1 MAFCNKCGTQLSEGA
16 KFCPKC
22 GSPSNDGIIICS
34 MCGAEF
40 SNKAKYCPKC
50 GNPTGSSQL
59 KESGVEVSIKQDG
72 KFIHS
77 ENVLQDEMNSQIE
90 VHVNKGK
97 KWISYGIFAIVFIA
111 ACYIL
116 GLVNNDKPSN
126 EEEIQQTEQIQEA
139 TINSPTNNIEEE
151 NSETQKDA
159 EFQRK
164 IMEYGE
170 EIQQIMT
177 QMNNIL
183 NGYAA
188 SRSYGPVDE
197 RAAVNA
203 FADIGDLHSKG
214 VRIFDKMIDLARK
227 YNYKD
232 AIEMLKQEKRDFDE
246 TNMRMQKIIH
256 DDLYNFE

>member
-1 MAFCNKCGTQLSEGA
+1 MRKCPNGHDVSDDV
-16 KFCPKC
+16 KYCPQC
-22 GSPSNDGIIICS
+22 GNPLNDGITICS
-34 MCGAEF
+34 KCGAEF
-40 SNKAKYCPKC
+40 SNKAKFCPKC

-77 ENVLQDEMNSQIE
+77 ENVLQDEMNSPIE
-90 VHVNKGK
+90 ENNNKGK
-97 KWISYGIFAIVFIA
+97 KLISYGAFAIIFIA

-116 GLVNNDKPSN
+116 GLINDDKTNN
-126 EEEIQQTEQIQEA
+126 EGEIQQTEQIQET
-139 TINSPTNNIEEE
+139 TINSPTNNIQED

-214 VRIFDKMIDLARK
+214 ARIFDKMIDLARK

-256 DDLYNFE
+256 DDLYN

>member
-1 MAFCNKCGTQLSEGA
+1 MRKCPNGHDVGDDV
-16 KFCPKC
+16 KYCPQC
-22 GSPSNDGIIICS
+22 GNPLNDGITICS
-34 MCGAEF
+34 KCGAEF
-40 SNKAKYCPKC
+40 SNKAKFCPKC

-77 ENVLQDEMNSQIE
+77 ENVLQDEMNSPIE
-90 VHVNKGK
+90 ENNNKGK
-97 KWISYGIFAIVFIA
+97 KLISYGAFAIIFIA

-116 GLVNNDKPSN
+116 GLINDDKTNN
-126 EEEIQQTEQIQEA
+126 EGEIQQTEQIQET
-139 TINSPTNNIEEE
+139 TINSPTNNIQED

-214 VRIFDKMIDLARK
+214 ARIFDKMIDLARK

-256 DDLYNFE
+256 DDLYN